1 MTAADDDA
9 RENPPVVVEVVR
21 GAPTEEELAAAI
33 VVVSEEYAREVAGAT
48 APEDA
53 VRSRWELHARGL
65 REPLNRAAGW
75 NGFTG

>member
-1 MTAADDDA
+1 MTVADDA
-9 RENPPVVVEVVR
+9 RENAPVVVEVVR

-33 VVVSEEYAREVAGAT
+33 VVVSEEYAREAASAT
-48 APEDA
+48 VTDDV